1 MRTLLTGCLAILMA
15 FTVGMDLYTRFL
27 APQPAVY
34 TVDPV
39 TYQIIADNDNI
50 NEVFI
55 SEEGND
61 LEPTEANVI
70 VSLTID
76 ENGNIAG

>member
-1 MRTLLTGCLAILMA
+1 MRTILTGCLAIIMA

-34 TVDPV
+34 VTDQV
-39 TYQIIADNDNI
+39 TYQIIVDNDNN

-55 SEEGND
+55 SEEGKV
-61 LEPTEANVI
+61 LEPTEASVI
-70 VSLTID
+70 VTMTVD

>member
-1 MRTLLTGCLAILMA
+1 MRTLLTGCLAIIMA

-34 TVDPV
+34 TDDPV

-55 SEEGND
+55 PEEDNV
-61 LEPTEANVI
+61 LEPTEAGVI
-70 VSLTID
+70 VTLTID

>member
-1 MRTLLTGCLAILMA
+1 MRTLLTGCLAIIMA

-34 TVDPV
+34 ATDQV

-55 SEEGND
+55 PEEDNV
-61 LEPTEANVI
+61 LETTEAGVI
-70 VSLTID
+70 VTLTID

>member
-1 MRTLLTGCLAILMA
+1 MRTLLTGCLAIIMA

-34 TVDPV
+34 TDDPV

-55 SEEGND
+55 SEEGKVF
-61 LEPTEANVI
+61 EPTEANVI
-70 VSLTID
+70 VTLTVD

>member
-1 MRTLLTGCLAILMA
+1 MRTLLTGCLAIIMA
-15 FTVGMDLYTRFL
+15 FTVGFDLYTRFL

-34 TVDPV
+34 VTDQV
-39 TYQIIADNDNI
+39 TYQIIAGNDNI
-50 NEVFI
+50 SEVFI
-55 SEEGND
+55 SEEGNV

-70 VSLTID
+70 VTLTLD

>member
-27 APQPAVY
+27 APQPALYV
-34 TVDPV
+34 TDQV
-39 TYQIIADNDNI
+39 TYQIFADNNNI
-50 NEVFI
+50 NEMFI
-55 SEEGND
+55 SEEGKV
-61 LEPTEANVI
+61 LEPMEANVI
-70 VSLTID
+70 VTLTLD